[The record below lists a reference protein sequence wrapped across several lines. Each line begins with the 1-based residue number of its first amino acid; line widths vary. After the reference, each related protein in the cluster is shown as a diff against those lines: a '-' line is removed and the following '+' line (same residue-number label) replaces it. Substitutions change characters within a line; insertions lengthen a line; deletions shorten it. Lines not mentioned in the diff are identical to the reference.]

1 MPPQD
6 DKEKK
11 IPSLVRL
18 KEEVQGFLDLR
29 KESKNLTFKES
40 VEKVVFMGGTYEG
53 HQLSCVA
60 LYDTKY
66 LRGML
71 KMAGLAKKTKDL
83 IKQVLA
89 KA

>member
-11 IPSLVRL
+11 IPSLLRL

-29 KESKNLTFKES
+29 KESKNLRFKKS

>member
-1 MPPQD
+1 M
-6 DKEKK
+6 
-11 IPSLVRL
+11 
-18 KEEVQGFLDLR
+18 
-29 KESKNLTFKES
+29 TFKKS